1 VLIAFY
7 YSFTSLS
14 TVGFGDYHPK
24 SNAERIFCAVVLVSG
39 VIIFSVVMG
48 TFIEMI
54 QVYNILNG
62 DIDESDDLTRFF
74 GLIKKYNNNRD
85 ID

>member
-54 QVYNILNG
+54 QVYNILNE

>member
-1 VLIAFY
+1 
-7 YSFTSLS
+7 
-14 TVGFGDYHPK
+14 VGFGDYHPK

-54 QVYNILNG
+54 QVYNILNE